1 MGLRKINKHATSALL
16 LLPSSVLL
24 CVLQYFKLNIFEPI
38 RLSGSWRKA
47 RWSHDRR
54 RSTKATSDFEPSQ
67 KVCGLMLWSIYL
79 KVHSETLLNAICLR
93 KIIWLFYPYTY
104 QVDKKSVS
112 DSIFY
117 CFLLVNFIYFFSK
130 DFERVI
136 LKASGWC
143 QLGWVRRSGDFCFR
157 S

>member
-1 MGLRKINKHATSALL
+1 MAIIGREGTDAYGFAQINKHATSALL

-54 RSTKATSDFEPSQ
+54 RSTKATSDFESSQ
-67 KVCGLMLWSIYL
+67 KVSGQMLWSIYL

-104 QVDKKSVS
+104 QVDMKSVS

-117 CFLLVNFIYFFSK
+117 CFLQFQFHLFFFQRFFK
-130 DFERVI
+130 VI
-136 LKASGWC
+136 LKSSGWC
-143 QLGWVRRSGDFCFR
+143 QLS
-157 S
+157 